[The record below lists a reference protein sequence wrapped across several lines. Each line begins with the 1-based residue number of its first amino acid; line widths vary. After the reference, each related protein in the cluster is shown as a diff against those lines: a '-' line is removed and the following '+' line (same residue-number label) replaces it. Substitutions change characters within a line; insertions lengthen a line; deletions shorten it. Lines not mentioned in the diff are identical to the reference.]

1 MTAEM
6 LNERVDKLRSVFL
19 NILYMNPEERVVN
32 PSMTILSDLRE
43 AINAVIDQNVCLDVS
58 YTINHDHPFFG
69 VTVSPNMSPTDA
81 VTILSTSDELR
92 LSKYQL
98 ELDSKLFEIG
108 LSADEIAAL
117 VIYEITSMMDSSEIF
132 DEIRRTIDFKLIT
145 MDDVWEI
152 RDSVNYAQLVIFALK
167 DTMYK
172 LSSIMFKE
180 EDDDILANPAVQAC
194 GLADDI
200 ISAKNKVLT
209 ATSGLGE
216 SMRDKST
223 VILQWMMTMYKN
235 MHTNSVVIVDALK
248 DAKLCTG
255 SKLIMNEIEK
265 AIHAVNRIDMSVT
278 TESVSLPKFFEKK
291 NISAVNELSLFKQ
304 LKKNGL
310 RTIEDDL
317 YEFSMKVRNCTN
329 ADDAYM
335 ILRGINSRLSIL
347 EDYLE
352 TEQLKESEKN
362 HWLRVADEY
371 RNLRIMLSKKKFKEK
386 SWGVFIDYNAL
397 DELDKKDKGE

>member
-6 LNERVDKLRSVFL
+6 LNERVDKLRSVIL
-19 NILYMNPEERVVN
+19 NILYMSPEDRVVN

-43 AINAVIDQNVCLDVS
+43 AINGVINQNVCIDAS

-69 VTVSPNMSPTDA
+69 IRISPNMSPSDA
-81 VTILSTSDELR
+81 VIILSTDDEVKLN
-92 LSKYQL
+92 KYQI
-98 ELDSKLFEIG
+98 EFDSKLFEVG
-108 LSADEIAAL
+108 LTADEITAL
-117 VIYEITSMMDSSEIF
+117 IIHEISSMMDSSEIF
-132 DEIRRTIDFKLIT
+132 DEIRRAIDFKLIT
-145 MDDVWEI
+145 MDDVWKI

-172 LSSIMFKE
+172 LSSIMFKD
-180 EDDDILANPAVQAC
+180 EDDEILANPAIQAC
-194 GLADDI
+194 GLTDDI
-200 ISAKNKVLT
+200 ISAKNKILT

-216 SMRDKST
+216 SMRDKSA

-235 MHTNSVVIVDALK
+235 METNSVVIVDALK

-255 SKLIMNEIEK
+255 SKLEMNEIEK

-278 TESVSLPKFFEKK
+278 TESLTLPKFFEKK
-291 NISAVNELSLFKQ
+291 NISAVNEMSLFKS
-304 LKKNGL
+304 LKKSGL

-317 YEFSMKVRNCTN
+317 YEYSMKVRNCTN

-335 ILRGINSRLSIL
+335 ILRGINSRLAIL

-352 TEQLKESEKN
+352 TETLKESEKN

-397 DELDKKDKGE
+397 DELDKKDKDE

>member
-19 NILYMNPEERVVN
+19 NILYMNPEERVVYPAMN
-32 PSMTILSDLRE
+32 ILSDLKD
-43 AINAVIDQNVCLDVS
+43 AINGVLNQNICLDVS

-69 VTVSPNMSPTDA
+69 IKISPNISPKDA
-81 VTILSTSDELR
+81 VIILSTSDDVKLN
-92 LSKYQL
+92 KYLL

-108 LSADEIAAL
+108 LSADEITAL
-117 VIYEITSMMDSSEIF
+117 VIYEISSMMDSSEIF
-132 DEIRRTIDFKLIT
+132 DEMRAIIDFKLIT
-145 MDDVWEI
+145 MDDVWNI
-152 RDSVNYAQLVIFALK
+152 RDSTNYAQLVIFALK

-180 EDDDILANPAVQAC
+180 EDNDILANPAIQAC
-194 GLADDI
+194 GLTDEI
-200 ISAKNKVLT
+200 ISGKNKILT
-209 ATSGLGE
+209 ANSGLGE

-235 MHTNSVVIVDALK
+235 METNSAVIVDALK

-255 SKLIMNEIEK
+255 SKLDIAEIDK
-265 AIHAVNRIDMSVT
+265 AISAVNRIDMTVA
-278 TESVSLPKFFEKK
+278 TESMSLTKFFEAS
-291 NISAVNELSLFKQ
+291 NIGSVNEISLFRA

-310 RTIEDDL
+310 RSIEDDL
-317 YEFSMKVRNCTN
+317 YEYTMKVNSCTN

-347 EDYLE
+347 EDYINS
-352 TEQLKESEKN
+352 EQLKESEQN
-362 HWLRVADEY
+362 HWLRVADDY
-371 RNLRIMLSKKKFKEK
+371 RNLRIILSKKKFKEK

-397 DELDKKDKGE
+397 DELDKKDK

>member
-6 LNERVDKLRSVFL
+6 LNERVDKLRSVIL
-19 NILYMNPEERVVN
+19 NILYMSPEDRVIN

-43 AINAVIDQNVCLDVS
+43 AINGVINQNVCIDVS

-69 VTVSPNMSPTDA
+69 IRISPNMSPSDA
-81 VTILSTSDELR
+81 VIILSTDDEVKLN
-92 LSKYQL
+92 KYQI
-98 ELDSKLFEIG
+98 EFDSKLFEVG
-108 LSADEIAAL
+108 LSADEITAL
-117 VIYEITSMMDSSEIF
+117 IIHEISSMMDSSEIF
-132 DEIRRTIDFKLIT
+132 DEIRRAIDFKLIT
-145 MDDVWEI
+145 MDDVWKI

-172 LSSIMFKE
+172 LSSIMFKN
-180 EDDDILANPAVQAC
+180 EDDEILANPAIQAC
-194 GLADDI
+194 GLTDDI
-200 ISAKNKVLT
+200 ISAKNKILT

-216 SMRDKST
+216 SMRDKSA

-235 MHTNSVVIVDALK
+235 METNSVVIVDALK

-255 SKLIMNEIEK
+255 SKLEMNEIEK
-265 AIHAVNRIDMSVT
+265 AIQAVNRIDMSVT
-278 TESVSLPKFFEKK
+278 TESLTLPKFFEKK
-291 NISAVNELSLFKQ
+291 NISTVNEMSLFKS
-304 LKKNGL
+304 LKKSGL

-317 YEFSMKVRNCTN
+317 YEYSMKVRNCTN

-335 ILRGINSRLSIL
+335 ILRGINSRLAIL

-352 TEQLKESEKN
+352 TETLKESEKN

-397 DELDKKDKGE
+397 DELDKKDKDE

>member
-43 AINAVIDQNVCLDVS
+43 AINGVINQNVCIDAS
-58 YTINHDHPFFG
+58 YTINYDHPFFG
-69 VTVSPNMSPTDA
+69 IRISPNMSPTDA
-81 VTILSTSDELR
+81 VVILSTDDEVKLN
-92 LSKYQL
+92 KYQI
-98 ELDSKLFEIG
+98 EFDSKLFEVG
-108 LSADEIAAL
+108 LTADEITAL
-117 VIYEITSMMDSSEIF
+117 TIYEVSSMMDSSEIF
-132 DEIRRTIDFKLIT
+132 DEIRRAIDFKLIT
-145 MDDVWEI
+145 MDDVWKI

-172 LSSIMFKE
+172 LSSIMFKD
-180 EDDDILANPAVQAC
+180 EDDDILANPAIQAC
-194 GLADDI
+194 NLTDDI
-200 ISAKNKVLT
+200 ISAKNKILT
-209 ATSGLGE
+209 STSGLGE
-216 SMRDKST
+216 SMRDKSA

-235 MHTNSVVIVDALK
+235 METNSVVIVDALK

-255 SKLIMNEIEK
+255 SKLEMNEIEK
-265 AIHAVNRIDMSVT
+265 AIHAVNRIDMSPV
-278 TESVSLPKFFEKK
+278 TESTTLPKFFEKK
-291 NISAVNELSLFKQ
+291 NISTVNEMSLFKQ

-317 YEFSMKVRNCTN
+317 YEYTMKVRNCTN

-347 EDYLE
+347 EDYIE
-352 TEQLKESEKN
+352 SESLKESEKN

-397 DELDKKDKGE
+397 DELDKKDKDE

>member
-6 LNERVDKLRSVFL
+6 LNERVDKLRSVIL
-19 NILYMNPEERVVN
+19 NILYMSPEEKIVN
-32 PSMTILSDLRE
+32 PSLTILSDLRE
-43 AINAVIDQNVCLDVS
+43 AINGVLNQNVCINAF

-69 VTVSPNMSPTDA
+69 IRISPNMSPSDA
-81 VTILSTSDELR
+81 VVILSTDDEVKLN
-92 LSKYQL
+92 KYQI
-98 ELDSKLFEIG
+98 EFDSKLFEIG
-108 LSADEIAAL
+108 LSADEIVAL
-117 VIYEITSMMDSSEIF
+117 TIYEISSMMDSVEIF
-132 DEIRRTIDFKLIT
+132 DEIRRAIDFKLIT
-145 MDDVWEI
+145 MDDVWKI

-172 LSSIMFKE
+172 LSSIMFKD
-180 EDDDILANPAVQAC
+180 EDTDILANPAIQAC
-194 GLADDI
+194 GLTDDI
-200 ISAKNKVLT
+200 ISAKNNILT

-216 SMRDKST
+216 SMRDKSA

-235 MHTNSVVIVDALK
+235 METNSVVIVDALK

-255 SKLIMNEIEK
+255 SKLEINEIEK
-265 AIHAVNRIDMSVT
+265 AIHAVERIDMSPLA
-278 TESVSLPKFFEKK
+278 ENLSLPKFFEKK
-291 NISAVNELSLFKQ
+291 NISSVNEVSLFKQ

-317 YEFSMKVRNCTN
+317 YEYTMKVRNCTN

-335 ILRGINSRLSIL
+335 ILRGINSRLAIL

-352 TEQLKESEKN
+352 SEQLKESEKN

-386 SWGVFIDYNAL
+386 SWGVFIDYSAL
-397 DELDKKDKGE
+397 DELDKKDE